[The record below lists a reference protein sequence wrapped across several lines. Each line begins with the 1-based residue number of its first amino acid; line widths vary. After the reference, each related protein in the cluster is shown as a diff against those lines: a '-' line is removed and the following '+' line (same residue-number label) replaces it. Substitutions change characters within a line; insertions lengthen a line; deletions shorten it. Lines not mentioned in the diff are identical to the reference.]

1 MENKEEKLN
10 ENIKEEQNTEKK
22 QTLGDTINS
31 IEKDMTDQL
40 IKTYEESGKRCASFA
55 KVSGAVG
62 VLNALI
68 VGGNLALG
76 NGLEALTN
84 TGTCLAMVAYSV
96 GNALLAKNAVKRAQR
111 IKDSFDEETSLIS
124 AVKSKLAIL
133 KEKLE
138 YAQITVCMYG
148 TAGAGFTTTFISQLF
163 RQEQNIPAEGL
174 VVFSAALAGLVG
186 VGTAVVAK
194 KGISE
199 IKKIKLDIK
208 STEKELEIAEGKAP
222 EEEKIKAINAMN
234 DAIVA
239 QQEMAK
245 GRTLK

>member
-222 EEEKIKAINAMN
+222 EEEKIKVINAMN
-234 DAIVA
+234 DAIAA

>member
-1 MENKEEKLN
+1 MENKEEV
-10 ENIKEEQNTEKK
+10 IKEEQTTEKK

-40 IKTYEESGKRCASFA
+40 IKTYEESGKRFSTFA
-55 KVSGAVG
+55 KVSSVVG

-68 VGGNLALG
+68 VGGNIALG
-76 NGLEALTN
+76 NGLEAITN
-84 TGTCLAMVAYSV
+84 TGTCIGMVAYSV

-138 YAQITVCMYG
+138 YAQITTYMYG
-148 TAGAGFTTTFISQLF
+148 VAGVGFTTTFISQLF
-163 RQEQNIPAEGL
+163 RQEQNIPAEGF

-199 IKKIKLDIK
+199 IKQIKLDIK

-222 EEEKIKAINAMN
+222 EEEKIKAINDMN
-234 DAIVA
+234 DAIRG
-239 QQEMAK
+239 QQETSK
-245 GRTLK
+245 GRVLK